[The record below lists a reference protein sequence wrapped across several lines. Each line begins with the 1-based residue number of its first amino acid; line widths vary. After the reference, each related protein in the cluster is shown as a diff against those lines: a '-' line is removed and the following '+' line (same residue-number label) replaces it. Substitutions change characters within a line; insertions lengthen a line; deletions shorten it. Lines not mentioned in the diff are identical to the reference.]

1 MDVTQ
6 QQYVDR
12 SISSALPVLGHA
24 RPRLGLRLRVQTPI
38 LPGGGGEA
46 CPAAEFRSPP
56 RYSSDSLGHRI
67 GTVAVT
73 YRASLVTGSVSNAY

>member
-12 SISSALPVLGHA
+12 SISSALPFLGHA
-24 RPRLGLRLRVQTPI
+24 RPRPGLRLRVRAPI
-38 LPGGGGEA
+38 LPGGEA